1 MNKYSIEYIEN
12 VYIEKKKIIISL
24 SKLVRNR
31 KKSLLFH
38 PNVSIDHLIARKQCR
53 NCNILRPSDLH
64 LSCKCVY
71 LSEIAFVTSVQNWSM
86 IRAAS

>member
-1 MNKYSIEYIEN
+1 MYTTLEIKFRFSFIIRG
-12 VYIEKKKIIISL
+12 KKKKIISL
-24 SKLVRNR
+24 SKLIRNG

-71 LSEIAFVTSVQNWSM
+71 LSEIA
-86 IRAAS
+86 IRGAS